1 MRRRYTESGRGLS
14 IASSR
19 HCFDTYSARP
29 IGDIAK
35 DTQGRMPDSSAE
47 GTRVVYP
54 VYEVTATAL
63 LAAVNGDWGDPTAGL
78 LGLELSRQQGSSTL
92 EYARSRETRAA
103 AGHAHRT
110 GTRLRFEPSGRLS
123 GGHLAHI
130 GLAPQF
136 ARDLKTC
143 SWSSHASVFKTDR
156 TNPPRERLSSAG
168 ILQSR
173 KGPSGRI
180 RVSAGAGED

>member
-63 LAAVNGDWGDPTAGL
+63 LAAVNATGETRLPGCSVWNYRASKEVLRWSMPGLAKLGL
-78 LGLELSRQQGSSTL
+78 LRATPTGREPAFALSRAGDCLAVTWRTSVWL
-92 EYARSRETRAA
+92 RSLPAT
-103 AGHAHRT
+103 
-110 GTRLRFEPSGRLS
+110 
-123 GGHLAHI
+123 
-130 GLAPQF
+130 
-136 ARDLKTC
+136 
-143 SWSSHASVFKTDR
+143 
-156 TNPPRERLSSAG
+156 
-168 ILQSR
+168 
-173 KGPSGRI
+173 
-180 RVSAGAGED
+180 